1 MPEQGTGLSRM
12 NVSGDMDAAAPGP
25 KVLAEAERWFSRLK
39 TSNCSAGERA
49 TFARW
54 HADPAHAA
62 AYVEIERLWAGIGD
76 LAGNP
81 ELEALAAQALRATD
95 PRRHQQRSGWHMPLA
110 LAASV
115 AVCAVLLV
123 FSLGMFDR
131 APPPLLYATGP
142 DQRDTIRLEDG
153 SQLVLNSD
161 SAVTVRMG
169 KDRRMLTLERGEVM
183 FGVAHDPRRPFHVQ
197 AGNGTV
203 TALGTRFQ
211 VRNEPTQIT
220 VTLLEGSVALER
232 PDNGERRQ
240 LTPGDQATYGDVATP
255 VALRMVDTEV
265 VSSWTRG
272 RLLFRSTP
280 LAEVVAEVNRYA
292 STPLQL
298 EDPSLGVLPVSGT
311 FPMGDSES
319 VALALQAVLPVRIE
333 RGDGKRIALD
343 RK

>member
-1 MPEQGTGLSRM
+1 M
-12 NVSGDMDAAAPGP
+12 NVSGDMNPAAPGP

-39 TSNCSAGERA
+39 TSDCSAGERA
-49 TFARW
+49 AFARW
-54 HADPAHAA
+54 QADPVNAA
-62 AYVEIERLWAGIGD
+62 AYAQTEQLWAGIGD

-95 PRRHQQRSGWHMPLA
+95 PRRQQRTGWRMPLA
-110 LAASV
+110 LAASA
-115 AVCAVLLV
+115 AVCAVVLV
-123 FSLGMFDR
+123 FALGVFDR
-131 APPPLLYATGP
+131 APPPVVYATGP
-142 DQRDTIRLEDG
+142 DQRETVRLNDG
-153 SQLVLNSD
+153 SQLMLNAD
-161 SAVTVRMG
+161 TTVIVRMHD
-169 KDRRMLTLERGEVM
+169 DRRMLTLERGEAM
-183 FGVAHDPRRPFHVQ
+183 FGVAHDPRRPFRVQ

-211 VRNEPTQIT
+211 VRHEPTQVT
-220 VTLLEGSVALER
+220 VTLLEGRVALER
-232 PDNGERRQ
+232 PDSGERRQ
-240 LTPGDQATYGDVATP
+240 LTPGDQATYGDVAKP

-280 LAEVVAEVNRYA
+280 LAEVVTEVNRYA

-298 EDPSLGVLPVSGT
+298 QDPTLGALPVSGT

-319 VALALQAVLPVRIE
+319 VALALQALLPVRIE
-333 RGDGKRIALD
+333 QGDGKRIALH